1 MTDESVRRY
10 ENKME
15 QVTEVFPVA
24 DSVIRPASI
33 KTANEVLR
41 RPAVEL
47 APVFSDCVGDGNR
60 AGDVGVNGLGD
71 NRTSKLVSFL
81 RSGAKFPEK
90 LDVNKIF
97 YKTNK
102 LVCYLSIGFC
112 RWASSQRC
120 YSPTS
125 IQNGRKT
132 MYFYAFSQSIIH
144 VFYLFP

>member
-33 KTANEVLR
+33 KTAIEVLR

-47 APVFSDCVGDGNR
+47 APVLSDCVRDGNR
-60 AGDVGVNGLGD
+60 AGDIGVNGLGD
-71 NRTSKLVSFL
+71 NRTSKLVSFH
-81 RSGAKFPEK
+81 RSGANFSEK

-97 YKTNK
+97 MILWT
-102 LVCYLSIGFC
+102 C
-112 RWASSQRC
+112 
-120 YSPTS
+120 
-125 IQNGRKT
+125 
-132 MYFYAFSQSIIH
+132 
-144 VFYLFP
+144 